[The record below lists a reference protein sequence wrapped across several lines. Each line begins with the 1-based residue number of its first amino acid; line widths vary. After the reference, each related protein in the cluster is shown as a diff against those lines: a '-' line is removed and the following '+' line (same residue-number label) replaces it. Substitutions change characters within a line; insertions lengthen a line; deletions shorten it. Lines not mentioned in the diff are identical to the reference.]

1 MTPLKPIE
9 NTTRVRGVPSKRYPL
24 NRVCA
29 HPECNRTDVTAHHIF
44 GRPKGPDSDSWFVE
58 IEDHFRGG
66 GGAIDISQETVEA
79 EHFKIIPH
87 VTGLCGH
94 GTEGHHGDVEAHRGW
109 IKYEDGEFVWYER
122 VEIPGSMAAGD
133 PPSAE
138 WVRVGPLNPQPI
150 PREGKPK
157 RKKRAKSEGPV
168 KVASFKA
175 PNDDPEAAER
185 LKDKAEQLCEKF
197 NRHGHEIGKTVA
209 VERALDYTLLNA
221 GEEDF

>member
-24 NRVCA
+24 NRICA
-29 HPECNRTDVTAHHIF
+29 HPECDRTDVTAHHIF
-44 GRPKGPDSDSWFVE
+44 GRPAGPDSDSWFVSLVLVD
-58 IEDHFRGG
+58 EDRT
-66 GGAIDISQETVEA
+66 ETLSA
-79 EHFKIIPH
+79 PLPH

-94 GTEGHHGDVEAHRGW
+94 GTEGHHGDVEAHRAW
-109 IKYEDGEFVWYER
+109 IKYEDGEFVWYE
-122 VEIPGSMAAGD
+122 
-133 PPSAE
+133 AE
-138 WVRVGPLNPQPI
+138 VIASEMGYPTDTEWKRLGPLNPQPI

-221 GEEDF
+221 GDDDF